1 MASIVQSIHMS
12 AKASVA
18 KTESLKRQR
27 SVKSV
32 SRTSN
37 VTFASIEE
45 TVDRRHAMSLFAVRK
60 REMLFFLFFCLQFG
74 CKTLLSSSSARDD
87 DASRVRFER
96 AQTRPR
102 CERSID
108 PTDAYSRATT
118 KSSKQYAFR
127 FWEKRG
133 LKSSSWS
140 KSFALECVLLLL
152 REFLGAK
159 TRFYLSYPPISS
171 LGESSL

>member
-37 VTFASIEE
+37 VTFASSEE

-60 REMLFFLFFCLQFG
+60 REMMLFFCFFCLQFG
-74 CKTLLSSSSARDD
+74 CKTLALLRVHATMMLRAFVSKEHKPDL
-87 DASRVRFER
+87 DAN
-96 AQTRPR
+96 A
-102 CERSID
+102 RSIRR
-108 PTDAYSRATT
+108 TRIRARRQNPRSNT
-118 KSSKQYAFR
+118 R
-127 FWEKRG
+127 FDFEKRG
-133 LKSSSWS
+133 
-140 KSFALECVLLLL
+140 
-152 REFLGAK
+152 G
-159 TRFYLSYPPISS
+159 
-171 LGESSL
+171 

>member
-37 VTFASIEE
+37 VTFASSEE

-60 REMLFFLFFCLQFG
+60 REMLFFFCFFCLQFG
-74 CKTLLSSSSARDD
+74 CKTRLSSSSARDD

-118 KSSKQYAFR
+118 KSSKQYTSILR
-127 FWEKRG
+127 KEGVEKR
-133 LKSSSWS
+133 SSSS
-140 KSFALECVLLLL
+140 
-152 REFLGAK
+152 
-159 TRFYLSYPPISS
+159 
-171 LGESSL
+171 